1 MEYRYLTKLQ
11 IAELLLEAKVQ
22 KLQLRYHFLERK
34 SSDCMFDL
42 LYDDDYLSTDYD
54 NEMDQIL
61 EERFQIREDLDQTK
75 QKLNQVQKERL
86 YELYPSCKPVIESL
100 EKQKTKTYQ
109 LTR

>member
-22 KLQLRYHFLERK
+22 KLQLRYHFLERNA
-34 SSDCMFDL
+34 SDCMFDL
-42 LYDDDYLSTDYD
+42 FYDDDYLSTDYD

-75 QKLNQVQKERL
+75 KMLKQVQKERL
-86 YELYPSCKPVIESL
+86 YELYPSCKPVIEHL
-100 EKQKTKTYQ
+100 EKQKEKTYQ